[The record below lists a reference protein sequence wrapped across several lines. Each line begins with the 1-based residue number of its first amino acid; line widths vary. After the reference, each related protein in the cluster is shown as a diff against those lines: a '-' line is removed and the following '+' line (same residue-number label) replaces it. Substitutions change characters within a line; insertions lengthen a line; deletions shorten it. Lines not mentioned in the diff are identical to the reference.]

1 MTINKIRSLF
11 LDNLTSNQTIYKN
24 SFWLM
29 LAEIISKVPIFFLN
43 LWIVRY
49 LGAQAYGQ
57 FSFVFAFCA
66 LFATLTDLGLS
77 TLIIRDIAKNKHQ
90 IKKYLDNLLVL
101 KLILGLITFAVIFV
115 AIQFMGKSPEIE
127 FAVYMVA
134 IFTIAISL
142 VAFFQS
148 VFQAFEK
155 MEYLALS
162 KVIYSASLLTLIIL
176 IIWQKGQVT
185 SLVGGYVYSAL
196 ITLIS
201 VLIFVRKRFTKFL
214 FEIDLNFWK
223 KIISQAWS
231 FGLIGILSSMYIQ
244 IAVIQINLIL
254 NDFET
259 GIYNV
264 AYQFI
269 FVFMTLINIFICSLF
284 PTLSKEYQKS
294 KVKFYRMLS
303 FFSQRIIIISLI
315 FCLVVA
321 IFSEK
326 LILFLYGHDYL
337 GSVVILRVLLVA
349 NFFLVINQIC
359 LLALSIARRQK
370 QYLKPLFIGVVTM
383 SLLNYPLIFIWGGL
397 GASLS
402 AVVSSIVIA
411 MMITKKFVIFRKND
425 LMSAS

>member
-162 KVIYSASLLTLIIL
+162 KVIYSASLLILIFL
-176 IIWQKGQVT
+176 IIWQKGQIT
-185 SLVGGYVYSAL
+185 SLVSGYVYSAL
-196 ITLIS
+196 ITLMS
-201 VLIFVRKRFTKFL
+201 VLVFVRKKFTKFL
-214 FEIDLNFWK
+214 FELDFNFWK
-223 KIISQAWS
+223 KILSQAWP
-231 FGLIGILSSMYIQ
+231 FGLIGLLSSLYVQM
-244 IAVIQINLIL
+244 AVIQINLIST
-254 NDFET
+254 DFET
-259 GIYNV
+259 GLYNA
-264 AYQFI
+264 AYQFV
-269 FVFMTLINIFICSLF
+269 FVFTTLANIFFCSLF
-284 PTLSKEYQKS
+284 PTLSKEYQNS
-294 KVKFYRMLS
+294 KTKFYRLLD
-303 FFSQRIIIISLI
+303 FFSKKIIMFSII
-315 FCLVVA
+315 FCLVLLIA
-321 IFSEK
+321 SQK
-326 LILFLYGHDYL
+326 LILLLYGPNYL

-349 NFFLVINQIC
+349 TVIFIINQIC
-359 LLALSIARRQK
+359 SLALGIAGRQK
-370 QYLKPLFIGVVTM
+370 QYLKPLLVGVTAM
-383 SLLNYPLIFIWGGL
+383 LLLNYPLILLWGGL
-397 GASLS
+397 GAALS
-402 AVVSSIVIA
+402 AVISSSVIV
-411 MMITKKFVIFRKND
+411 MMVTAKFVYFKKID
-425 LMSAS
+425 LQ